1 MAKKNAKKVQNSVV
15 NAPVEITSSNKLK
28 PNVGN
33 FVITP
38 KGAVFKVLEWKTANE
53 HGMNENGTAYGSLM
67 RIEQNGKERVFLGN
81 PAKKKAEGIEK
92 LSDFYAEVGLE
103 TSGQSGKTHENK
115 SKSFAEI
122 WETLLPLISSATDEE
137 IEDAFILLQNEESKR
152 RQQREQKE
160 KDDALIASLSPEVQ
174 DLMRRRGLM

>member
-1 MAKKNAKKVQNSVV
+1 MAKKNAAKVQSSLV

-33 FVITP
+33 VVITP
-38 KGAVFKVLEWKTANE
+38 KGSVFKVLEWKTASE

-67 RIEQNGKERVFLGN
+67 RIEQNGKERVFLSN
-81 PAKKKAEGIEK
+81 PAKKKAEGVEK
-92 LSDFYAEVGLE
+92 LSDFYAEVGLD
-103 TSGQSGKTHENK
+103 TSGQSGKSQEKKGKT
-115 SKSFAEI
+115 FAEV
-122 WETLLPLISSATDEE
+122 WKTLLPLISSATDEE

-152 RQQREQKE
+152 RHEREQKE
-160 KDDALIASLSPEVQ
+160 KDDALLASLSPEVQ